1 MIVRTA
7 LPLLLVALGVAVV
20 ARTIAA
26 GIGGGLG
33 LFIGVLLVAAGGAR
47 LYVGR
52 RA

>member
-7 LPLLLVALGVAVV
+7 LPVLLLVLGVAVI
-20 ARTIAA
+20 ARTVAA
-26 GIGGGLG
+26 GVGGGLG

>member
-1 MIVRTA
+1 VIVRTA
-7 LPLLLVALGVAVV
+7 LPLLLVGLGLALV

-26 GIGGGLG
+26 GVGGGLG

>member
-1 MIVRTA
+1 VIVRTV
-7 LPLLLVALGVAVV
+7 LPLLLVALGMAVI
-20 ARTIAA
+20 ARTVAA
-26 GIGGGLG
+26 GVGGGLG